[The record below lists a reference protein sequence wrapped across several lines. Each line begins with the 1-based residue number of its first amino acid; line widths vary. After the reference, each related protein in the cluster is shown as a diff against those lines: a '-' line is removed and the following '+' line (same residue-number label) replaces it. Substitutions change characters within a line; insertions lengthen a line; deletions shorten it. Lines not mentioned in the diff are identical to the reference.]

1 MGGAESNHGAMMRPG
16 THSTSHRTT
25 HSSAH
30 RGRRAT
36 GTVSSVRQL
45 TATLT
50 ATLTGPGHSPVS
62 RAARSERRGSL
73 IGLSGRPGVGRG
85 SPRDHRAR
93 NPERVFMR
101 SSDESSLPRRLGVLA
116 PQKVV
121 QISSVRQLTATL
133 TATLTGPGLPCE
145 LKGAVGAT
153 RLGIGLSAGTEEGVH
168 AFRDHRAV
176 FGVLWVKAHNGPR
189 RRYGSQ
195 L

>member
-30 RGRRAT
+30 RRAT
-36 GTVSSVRQL
+36 GTVSSVRQ
-45 TATLT
+45 
-50 ATLTGPGHSPVS
+50 
-62 RAARSERRGSL
+62 
-73 IGLSGRPGVGRG
+73 
-85 SPRDHRAR
+85 
-93 NPERVFMR
+93 
-101 SSDESSLPRRLGVLA
+101 
-116 PQKVV
+116 
-121 QISSVRQLTATL
+121 L

-176 FGVLWVKAHNGPR
+176 VTFGVLWVKAHNGPR

>member
-1 MGGAESNHGAMMRPG
+1 
-16 THSTSHRTT
+16 
-25 HSSAH
+25 
-30 RGRRAT
+30 
-36 GTVSSVRQL
+36 
-45 TATLT
+45 
-50 ATLTGPGHSPVS
+50 
-62 RAARSERRGSL
+62 
-73 IGLSGRPGVGRG
+73 
-85 SPRDHRAR
+85 
-93 NPERVFMR
+93 MR

-116 PQKVV
+116 PQKIV

-176 FGVLWVKAHNGPR
+176 VTFGVLWVKAHNGPR
-189 RRYGSQ
+189 RRYPGSQ

>member
-1 MGGAESNHGAMMRPG
+1 MEGLGQSVAAHGSGCR
-16 THSTSHRTT
+16 
-25 HSSAH
+25 
-30 RGRRAT
+30 
-36 GTVSSVRQL
+36 
-45 TATLT
+45 
-50 ATLTGPGHSPVS
+50 
-62 RAARSERRGSL
+62 
-73 IGLSGRPGVGRG
+73 GRPGIGRGTSSGSSCSQHGGLHFVMCSATKGCDFSNSFAHAHPADEAVARTGVLHQKALVGRCLMDPSG
-85 SPRDHRAR
+85 TRVHR
-93 NPERVFMR
+93 
-101 SSDESSLPRRLGVLA
+101 SGDESGLPRRLGVLA
-116 PQKVV
+116 PQKIV

-176 FGVLWVKAHNGPR
+176 VTFGVLWVKAHNGPR

>member
-1 MGGAESNHGAMMRPG
+1 
-16 THSTSHRTT
+16 
-25 HSSAH
+25 
-30 RGRRAT
+30 
-36 GTVSSVRQL
+36 
-45 TATLT
+45 
-50 ATLTGPGHSPVS
+50 
-62 RAARSERRGSL
+62 
-73 IGLSGRPGVGRG
+73 
-85 SPRDHRAR
+85 
-93 NPERVFMR
+93 MR

-116 PQKVV
+116 PQKIV
-121 QISSVRQLTATL
+121 QISSVRQL

-176 FGVLWVKAHNGPR
+176 VTFGVLWVKAHNGPR

>member
-30 RGRRAT
+30 RRAT
-36 GTVSSVRQL
+36 GTV
-45 TATLT
+45 
-50 ATLTGPGHSPVS
+50 
-62 RAARSERRGSL
+62 
-73 IGLSGRPGVGRG
+73 
-85 SPRDHRAR
+85 
-93 NPERVFMR
+93 
-101 SSDESSLPRRLGVLA
+101 
-116 PQKVV
+116 
-121 QISSVRQLTATL
+121 SSVRQLTATL

-153 RLGIGLSAGTEEGVH
+153 RLVIGLSAGTEEGVH

-176 FGVLWVKAHNGPR
+176 VTFGVLWAKAHNDPR